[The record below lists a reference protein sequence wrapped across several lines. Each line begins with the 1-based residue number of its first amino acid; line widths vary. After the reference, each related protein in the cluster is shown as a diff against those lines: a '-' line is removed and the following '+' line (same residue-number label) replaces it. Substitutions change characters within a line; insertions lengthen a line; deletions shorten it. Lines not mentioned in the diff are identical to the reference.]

1 MGGDENHLFIDFQ
14 SKKGTSNAEH
24 LLYSTVKELIRR
36 DFSMNEQKNTRY
48 QISLPLI
55 LCLGLAGG
63 IFIGASL
70 NTKKT
75 SSEVGRDV
83 QKLREVLT
91 YIDQKYVD
99 DVKTDKLVDE
109 SIQHLLAK
117 LDPHS
122 VYIPA
127 SDRVQANEELRG
139 NFDGIGVEFNIFQDT
154 IVVISPLAGGPSES
168 LGILSG
174 DKIIRVDDKDVAG
187 VGITSPQV
195 MKALKGPSGTEVK
208 VTIKRSGSPEP
219 LEFKIIRDKIPQ
231 FSLDV
236 AYMVDHETGYIK
248 ISRFAATTYDEFNTA
263 LTKLKGKGMKR
274 LVLDLQSNGGGYMQM
289 AIQMADD
296 FLAGGKKIVYTN
308 GKDKGLNTDASS
320 TSKGTFEDG
329 ALIVLLNEWSAS
341 ASEILAGA
349 LQDNDRALVVGRRSY
364 GKGLVQSPF
373 DLSDGS
379 ELRLTISRYYTPSG
393 RSIQKPYDD
402 EEEYSQDILSRYK
415 KGEFF
420 HADSIHFND
429 TLKYNTQ
436 NGRTVYG
443 GGGIMPDYFIPLDTT
458 LNSHYLNELYST
470 TAMYEYAFTYAEKNK
485 KTLEEKG
492 FDAFYTKFVVTDQML
507 NDLVKLGQKKKLKPD
522 YAELAQK
529 KRLFQIHVK
538 AQIARKLWGNDGLYP
553 IMNETNEVFQQALKL
568 FDRIPELEKKPM

>member
-1 MGGDENHLFIDFQ
+1 M
-14 SKKGTSNAEH
+14 S
-24 LLYSTVKELIRR
+24 
-36 DFSMNEQKNTRY
+36 EQKNTRY
-48 QISLPLI
+48 QISLPII

-75 SSEVGRDV
+75 SSEVGKDV
-83 QKLREVLT
+83 QKLRDVLT

-99 DVKTDKLVDE
+99 DIKTDKLVDE
-109 SIQHLLAK
+109 AIQHLLAK

-127 SDRVQANEELRG
+127 SDRTQANEDLRG

-154 IVVISPLAGGPSES
+154 IVIISPLPGGPSEA

-174 DKIIRVDDKDVAG
+174 DKIIKVDDKDVAG
-187 VGITSPQV
+187 IGITSPDV

-208 VTIKRSGSPEP
+208 VKILRSGSSEP
-219 LEFKIIRDKIPQ
+219 LDFTIIRDKIPQ

-236 AYMVDHETGYIK
+236 AYMVDPETGYIK
-248 ISRFAATTYDEFNTA
+248 ISRFAATTFDEFSAA
-263 LTKLKGKGMKR
+263 LNKLKGRGMKK
-274 LVLDLQSNGGGYMQM
+274 LVLDLQSNGGGYMEI

-296 FLAGGKKIVYTN
+296 FLSGGKKIVYTD
-308 GKDKGLNTDASS
+308 GKDKDLNRDATSTDS
-320 TSKGTFEDG
+320 GNFEEGD
-329 ALIVLLNEWSAS
+329 LIVLVNEWSAS

-364 GKGLVQSPF
+364 GKGLVQNPF

-429 TLKYNTQ
+429 TLKYNTE

-458 LNSHYLNELYST
+458 QNSHYLNELYST
-470 TAMYEYAFTYAEKNK
+470 TTIYEYAFKYAEKHK
-485 KTLEEKG
+485 KELEDKG
-492 FDAFYTKFVVTDQML
+492 FDAFYTKFSVTDEML
-507 NDLVKLGQKKKLKPD
+507 NDLVKLGQQKKLKPD
-522 YAELAQK
+522 YEELRLK

-538 AQIARKLWGNDGLYP
+538 AQIARKIWGNDGLYP

-568 FDRIPELEKKPM
+568 FDRIPELTRTKQ

>member
-1 MGGDENHLFIDFQ
+1 M
-14 SKKGTSNAEH
+14 S
-24 LLYSTVKELIRR
+24 
-36 DFSMNEQKNTRY
+36 EQKNTRY

-63 IFIGASL
+63 VFIGASL

-75 SSEVGRDV
+75 SSEVGKDV

-91 YIDQKYVD
+91 LIDQKYVD
-99 DVKTDKLVDE
+99 DVTTDKLVDE

-127 SDRVQANEELRG
+127 SDRVQANEDLRG

-154 IVVISPLAGGPSES
+154 IVIISPLAGGPSEA

-187 VGITSPQV
+187 IGIKSPDV
-195 MKALKGPSGTEVK
+195 MKLLKGPSGTEVK
-208 VTIKRSGSPEP
+208 VSILRSGSSEP

-236 AYMVDHETGYIK
+236 AYMADHETGYIK
-248 ISRFAATTYDEFNTA
+248 ISRFAATTYDEFSEA
-263 LTKLKGKGMKR
+263 VKKLKAQGMKK

-289 AIQMADD
+289 AIKMADD
-296 FLAGGKKIVYTN
+296 FLSSGKKIVYTN
-308 GKDKGLNTDASS
+308 GKDKDLNTDAVS
-320 TSKGTFEDG
+320 TTDGNFEDG
-329 ALIVLLNEWSAS
+329 DLIILVNEWSAS

-402 EEEYSQDILSRYK
+402 EEQYSQDILSRYK

-458 LNSHYLNELYST
+458 QNSHYLNELYST
-470 TAMYEYAFTYAEKNK
+470 TAIYEYAFKYAERNK
-485 KTLEEKG
+485 KDLEAKG
-492 FDAFYTKFVVTDQML
+492 FDSFYTKFKVTDEML
-507 NDLVKLGQKKKLKPD
+507 NDLVKLGQQKKLKPD
-522 YAELAQK
+522 YEELRLK
-529 KRLFQIHVK
+529 KKLFQTHVK
-538 AQIARKLWGNDGLYP
+538 AQIARKIWGNDGLYP
-553 IMNETNEVFQQALKL
+553 IMNETNEVFQQAMKL
-568 FDRIPELEKKPM
+568 FDRIPELDKKKL